1 MGSGSETLA
10 QSCSLTAVAVPVA
23 PVLTKCQEEV
33 SRVPAVHPGMFR
45 PKCDEDGNYMPLQ
58 CYGSIGFC
66 WCVFPNG
73 TEVPHTRSR
82 GRHSCSG
89 KRWPRRQEQEGPGP
103 GRQGGH
109 SWGQPLA
116 VRPPVCPSH
125 PRSCL
130 IRSVPVKAPP
140 GHAARPPDP
149 RPSSLTSRPHC
160 TAPACHPASIPA
172 WPGAGPAARW
182 ARTSPPRPL
191 PAVPQAGL
199 R

>member
-10 QSCSLTAVAVPVA
+10 QSRSLTAVAVPVA

-89 KRWPRRQEQEGPGP
+89 KRWPWRQEQEGPGGP
-103 GRQGGH
+103 RARTARRPLLGAASGCTPTCLPLTSALLSDPICTRQ
-109 SWGQPLA
+109 S
-116 VRPPVCPSH
+116 
-125 PRSCL
+125 
-130 IRSVPVKAPP
+130 
-140 GHAARPPDP
+140 AARP
-149 RPSSLTSRPHC
+149 RSQASRPASFLTHF
-160 TAPACHPASIPA
+160 PATLHGPCLPSGKHPCL
-172 WPGAGPAARW
+172 ARRR
-182 ARTSPPRPL
+182 AC
-191 PAVPQAGL
+191 GEMG
-199 R
+199 